1 MAYRFLLEV
10 PAVFAEDANAVVG
23 SVDDAQVLVTR
34 NSHGL
39 GFDDTYVDLSIASHS
54 LKVIP
59 VLYDWAS
66 DIGAT
71 RQDSRIVVRVVLH
84 DGRRIGLH
92 EADAPA
98 MVAAIRRDQPWVDRS
113 MPKIGE
119 HEPTEISRVRRRQA
133 ALAASGG
140 AGITLA
146 PDNQPQFPAVKSVIV
161 ERTAAEFTW
170 NNDEYALVTVSN
182 LASAER
188 FYSDVLG
195 LNLVCRLKQDEPGNW
210 RELPLAYDHEEANYH
225 NTEADRVLLEHG
237 VLRLALA
244 RAGHGARLNYATVE
258 THFSLLVEPDVLA
271 NLRATVLMRGY
282 DLLEDT
288 GRDIT
293 FRDPFGVAWSVTD
306 SAANVDR

>member
-10 PAVFAEDANAVVG
+10 PAVFNEDANTVVG

-39 GFDDTYVDLSIASHS
+39 GFDDPYVDFSIAAHS

-59 VLYDWAS
+59 VLYEWANE
-66 DIGAT
+66 IGAT
-71 RQDSRIVVRVVLH
+71 RQDSRIVVRIVLH

-92 EADAPA
+92 EVDAPA

-119 HEPTEISRVRRRQA
+119 HEPTEISRVRRQQA
-133 ALAASGG
+133 LLTAGRSAAV
-140 AGITLA
+140 ALA
-146 PDNQPQFPAVKSVIV
+146 PDDHPQLPAVQSVIV
-161 ERTAAEFTW
+161 ERTAADFTW
-170 NNDEYALVTVSN
+170 QTEEYALVTVSN
-182 LASAER
+182 LAAAER
-188 FYSDVLG
+188 FYFDVLG
-195 LNLVCRLKQDEPGNW
+195 LNLVCRLKRDETGNW

-258 THFSLLVEPDVLA
+258 THFSLLVESDVLA

-306 SAANVDR
+306 TAANVDR